1 MRKLIM
7 TGVVF
12 AVTSL
17 TGLLLS
23 PHGQAMTMR
32 LSHAAMTHKASP
44 IEDVAYR
51 CQKVWRCG
59 YRGCAWERECWRR
72 APRYRPYGWDY
83 PYVWQSYH
91 FVWQ

>member
-1 MRKLIM
+1 MV

-12 AVTSL
+12 AVASL

-23 PHGQAMTMR
+23 PRGQAMTTR
-32 LSHAAMTHKASP
+32 VSHAAMTHKASP

-59 YRGCAWERECWRR
+59 YRGCAWERECRWRV
-72 APRYRPYGWDY
+72 PRYRPHGWDY
-83 PYVWQSYH
+83 PYDWQSYH
-91 FVWQ
+91 FLWQ